1 MARGQSWTD
10 PMGDA
15 GATLVFAVEMVTAA
29 CRMRKKSEVVVP
41 AGGGDRW
48 TTLPRRGL
56 ALEDFCLQ

>member
-1 MARGQSWTD
+1 
-10 PMGDA
+10 MGDA